1 MRPPEPSTWLPALL
15 GTAALVGFLVLSGL
29 ALIPAVL
36 LLFGFAALY
45 PYRHHSAVARH
56 LLWLLLLAAVL
67 WLLQSLGLLLLPPL
81 IALLAAYLFDPVL
94 ERLQRYRIP
103 RWVAALVI
111 VLAIFGAVGALSV
124 LIFPKVFAQLDTIVR
139 QISNFYTA
147 AVQYLESR
155 RFFRTFARYGI
166 PPELLQNLV
175 QQELLPRLEQ
185 AFQVLL
191 SALLSVLT
199 ELSRILTHLVNLVLL
214 PILMVYLMADFPKL
228 RRVIREV
235 LQYQS
240 PAALRVLQQAN
251 PIARTYIGWIL
262 FASTMIGL
270 LSGILYALFGIPY
283 AVLLGLLSGLLNP
296 IPYFGVLVTM
306 GAGAVAILLAQSEQ
320 FLRDFLVMSAIIN
333 GLHFINAYFVEPKVL
348 GKRVGLHPVVVILA
362 LLLFGKLFGIAGMLL
377 AVPTTAVAMTFF
389 NQWRAN
395 VHQSAVSV
403 PQAEQP

>member
-1 MRPPEPSTWLPALL
+1 
-15 GTAALVGFLVLSGL
+15 
-29 ALIPAVL
+29 VL

-45 PYRHHSAVARH
+45 PYRHQSLVARH
-56 LLWLLLLAAVL
+56 LLWLLLLAAML
-67 WLLQSLGLLLLPPL
+67 WLLQTLGLLLLPLL

-94 ERLQRYRIP
+94 EWLERYRIP
-103 RWVAALVI
+103 RWATALLI
-111 VLAIFGAVGALSV
+111 VFIIFGTAGALSV

-166 PPELLQNLV
+166 PPEVLQSLV

-185 AFQVLL
+185 VFQVLL
-191 SALLSVLT
+191 SALLSALT

-235 LQYQS
+235 LQHQS
-240 PAALRVLQQAN
+240 PTALKVLQRAN

-262 FASTMIGL
+262 FASTMMGV
-270 LSGILYALFGIPY
+270 LSGILYALFDIPY

-296 IPYFGVLVTM
+296 IPYFGVLITM
-306 GAGAVAILLAQSEQ
+306 GAGAVAILLAQSEH
-320 FLRDFLVMSAIIN
+320 FLRDFLLMSAIIN
-333 GLHFINAYFVEPKVL
+333 GLHFINAYFVEPRVL

-395 VHQSAVSV
+395 VRQSAASV
-403 PQAEQP
+403 PQAGQP

>member
-1 MRPPEPSTWLPALL
+1 MRPPELFAWLPALL

-29 ALIPAVL
+29 ALVPAVL
-36 LLFGFAALY
+36 LLFGFAALC
-45 PYRHHSAVARH
+45 PYRHHSSVARH

-185 AFQVLL
+185 VFQALL

-235 LQYQS
+235 LQHQS

-251 PIARTYIGWIL
+251 PVARAYIGWIL
-262 FASTMIGL
+262 FASAMIGL
-270 LSGILYALFGIPY
+270 LSGILYALFDIPY
-283 AVLLGLLSGLLNP
+283 AVMLGLLSGLLNP

-333 GLHFINAYFVEPKVL
+333 GLHFINAYFVEPRVL
-348 GKRVGLHPVVVILA
+348 GKRVGLHPVMVILA

-395 VHQSAVSV
+395 VRQSAASVS
-403 PQAEQP
+403 QAEQP

>member
-1 MRPPEPSTWLPALL
+1 MRPPELFAWLPALL

-29 ALIPAVL
+29 ALVPAVL

-45 PYRHHSAVARH
+45 PYRHHSSVAPH

-185 AFQVLL
+185 VFQALL

-214 PILMVYLMADFPKL
+214 PILMVYLMTDFPKL

-235 LQYQS
+235 LQHQS

-251 PIARTYIGWIL
+251 PVARAYIGWIL
-262 FASTMIGL
+262 FASAMIGL
-270 LSGILYALFGIPY
+270 LSGILYALFDIPY
-283 AVLLGLLSGLLNP
+283 AVMLGLLSGLLNP

-333 GLHFINAYFVEPKVL
+333 GLHFINAYFVEPRVL
-348 GKRVGLHPVVVILA
+348 GKRVGLHPVMVILA

-395 VHQSAVSV
+395 VRQSAASVS
-403 PQAEQP
+403 QAEQP

>member
-1 MRPPEPSTWLPALL
+1 MRPPELFAWLPALL

-29 ALIPAVL
+29 ALVPAVL

-45 PYRHHSAVARH
+45 PYRHHSSVARH

-111 VLAIFGAVGALSV
+111 VLAIFGTVGALSV

-185 AFQVLL
+185 VFQALL

-235 LQYQS
+235 LQHQS

-251 PIARTYIGWIL
+251 PVARAYIGWIL
-262 FASTMIGL
+262 FASAMIGL
-270 LSGILYALFGIPY
+270 LSGILYALFDIPY
-283 AVLLGLLSGLLNP
+283 AVMLGLLSGLLNP

-333 GLHFINAYFVEPKVL
+333 GLHFINAYFVEPRVL
-348 GKRVGLHPVVVILA
+348 GKRVGLHPVMVILA

-395 VHQSAVSV
+395 VRQSAASVS
-403 PQAEQP
+403 QAEQP

>member
-1 MRPPEPSTWLPALL
+1 MRPPELSAWLPALL
-15 GTAALVGFLVLSGL
+15 GTAALAGFLVLSGL
-29 ALIPAVL
+29 ALVPAVL
-36 LLFGFAALY
+36 LLFGFAAVY
-45 PYRHHSAVARH
+45 PYRRHSSVAQH

-67 WLLQSLGLLLLPPL
+67 WLLQSLGLLLLPLL
-81 IALLAAYLFDPVL
+81 IALLAAYLFDPLL

-111 VLAIFGAVGALSV
+111 VLAIFGAVGTISV

-166 PPELLQNLV
+166 PPEVLQNLV

-185 AFQVLL
+185 VFQALL

-228 RRVIREV
+228 RRVIWEV
-235 LQYQS
+235 LQHRS

-283 AVLLGLLSGLLNP
+283 AVMLGLLSGLLNP
-296 IPYFGVLVTM
+296 IPYFGVLITM

-333 GLHFINAYFVEPKVL
+333 GLHFINAYFVEPRVL

-395 VHQSAVSV
+395 MRQSAASV